1 VGGFL
6 EREAGNNK
14 GVMGMRDYLNSNKSY
29 ELERGAGSRF
39 EKDRNRIDAGGLGS
53 GSYREKFFGDIEPIQ
68 MVGGGGGGL
77 TDRNWAPVG
86 FSDRRKFSPAMRE
99 NEVGLGRPGGGFQE
113 TGFIVNNKNDVQ
125 KGRLKNVELDIKF
138 SQ

>member
-1 VGGFL
+1 MGGFL
-6 EREAGNNK
+6 DREPGNNK

-53 GSYREKFFGDIEPIQ
+53 GSYREKFFGDIEPIR
-68 MVGGGGGGL
+68 MVGGGL

-99 NEVGLGRPGGGFQE
+99 NEVGLRRPGGGFQE
-113 TGFIVNNKNDVQ
+113 TGFTANNKNDVQ
-125 KGRLKNVELDIKF
+125 KIKLKNVELDIKF